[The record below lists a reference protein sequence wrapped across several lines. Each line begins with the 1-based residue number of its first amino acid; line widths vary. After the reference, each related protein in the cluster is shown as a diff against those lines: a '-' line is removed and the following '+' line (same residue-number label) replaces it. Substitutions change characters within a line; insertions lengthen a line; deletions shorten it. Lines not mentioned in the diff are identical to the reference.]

1 MYITMDLSLTS
12 VHNSMI
18 NHLLYFLEGKKGSMF
33 SSTLMLR
40 ASSSDL
46 GAENHPEK
54 LEVVEPWDADE

>member
-1 MYITMDLSLTS
+1 M
-12 VHNSMI
+12 MI
-18 NHLLYFLEGKKGSMF
+18 RLLHFLEGKKGSML